1 MEQQLPLV
9 SIITVNY
16 NQAKVTTELLDS
28 VRVNSYP
35 SVEIIV
41 VDNASDQDPGP
52 FLKEK
57 YPEIKYIRSDEN
69 LGFSG
74 GNNLGI
80 QASTG
85 DYLFFINNDAELTKG
100 AIETLLNL
108 FGAIPNLGIVSPLLC
123 YYNQAPDTHSDII
136 QYAGTTPVHPLT
148 ARNKTIGELQPDN
161 GQFDRAVP
169 TAYAHGAAM
178 MVPRKVIEHVGLMP
192 ELFFLYYEELD
203 WSEQIRREGYAVYL
217 EPRAKIY
224 HKESVSV
231 GKMSTLKTHYLNRN
245 RILFIRRNR
254 SGWQLAGFILFL
266 LFCTIPKNALLHILK
281 GELDHRM
288 TFVRDIKW
296 HTKNPDGRDEK
307 PSFSQAPSLQD
318 VS

>member
-1 MEQQLPLV
+1 MDQQLPLV

-16 NQAKVTTELLDS
+16 NQPEVTTELLDS
-28 VRVNSYP
+28 IRNNSYKHFE
-35 SVEIIV
+35 VIV
-41 VDNASDQDPGP
+41 VDNASRKDPGQ
-52 FLKEK
+52 FLKNL

-85 DYLFFINNDAELTKG
+85 DFLLFINNDAELCDGTVEK
-100 AIETLLNL
+100 LLDL
-108 FGAIPNLGIVSPLLC
+108 FGEIPNLGIVSPLLC
-123 YYNQAPDTHSDII
+123 YYNQAPDTTTDII

-148 ARNKTIGELQPDN
+148 ARNKTLGEKQPDQ
-161 GQFDRAVP
+161 GQFDHAVP

-203 WSEQIRREGYAVYL
+203 WSEQIRRAGYEVYL
-217 EPRAKIY
+217 EPRAKVY
-224 HKESVSV
+224 HKESISV
-231 GKMSTLKTHYLNRN
+231 GKMSTLKTYYLNRN

-254 SGWQLAGFILFL
+254 SGWQLAGFLLFL
-266 LFCTIPKNALLHILK
+266 LFCTIPHHTLIILSTQTSAFYIVSFHLGNMLLYMTNLQEHLGDRK
-281 GELDHRM
+281 ESRLDS
-288 TFVRDIKW
+288 D
-296 HTKNPDGRDEK
+296 
-307 PSFSQAPSLQD
+307 S
-318 VS
+318 